1 MLLTE
6 DSQFRELDRR
16 CDLAL
21 AARSAQDLL
30 RVMGTYLNA
39 NIPGLPEPLRSK
51 FGKVLDVL
59 AYKTFVQP
67 ARS

>member
-30 RVMGTYLNA
+30 RVMGTYLNV
-39 NIPGLPEPLRSK
+39 NIPGLPEPLRTK
-51 FGKVLDVL
+51 FGRVLDVL
-59 AYKTFVQP
+59 AYKTFAEP

>member
-6 DSQFRELDRR
+6 DTQFRELDRR

-30 RVMGTYLNA
+30 RVMGTYLNV
-39 NIPGLPEPLRSK
+39 NIPGLPEPLRVK
-51 FGKVLDVL
+51 FSKVLDVL
-59 AYKTFVQP
+59 AYKTFVDP
-67 ARS
+67 VRS